1 MRGDRRGIIL
11 PAVLAVLL
19 TTAMLSALV
28 LFDAAQDQRVA
39 GFAQD
44 HLRARAAAAEG
55 LIHAG
60 APPDAEELCL
70 RPPLAPME
78 VVRTTVSGGTVRLRW
93 RHVGAGL
100 VRLEV
105 EGRGQLGGRRR
116 VFGYLRA
123 DPLPASLP
131 FGCPG
136 ATRLVPIG
144 PSWLDGH
151 PEG

>member
-11 PAVLAVLL
+11 PTVLAVLL

-28 LFDAAQDQRVA
+28 LIAAAQEQRVA
-39 GFAQD
+39 GLAQD
-44 HLRARAAAAEG
+44 RLRARAAAIEG
-55 LIHAG
+55 LLLAG
-60 APPDAEELCL
+60 APPDVEELCL

-78 VVRTTVSGGTVRLRW
+78 VARATVSGGTVRLRW
-93 RHVGAGL
+93 RHLGAGL

-105 EGRGQLGGRRR
+105 EGRGAQGSRWRDQ
-116 VFGYLRA
+116 GYLRP
-123 DPLPASLP
+123 DPAPAPLP

-136 ATRLVPIG
+136 ATRLKPVG
-144 PSWLDGH
+144 ARWLDGH